1 MSSSK
6 LSALSTRKATL
17 AHWRGASH
25 PETIAA
31 DRALR
36 VARLAIALRANGLD
50 ILAEAVQE
58 AADDDAREWEE
69 IQRRADADIAADPE
83 AYAQA
88 HAQAVAGNVLPMVR
102 P

>member
-6 LSALSTRKATL
+6 LSALSTRKASL
-17 AHWRGASH
+17 AHWRGPSH
-25 PETIAA
+25 PDTIAA

-36 VARLAIALRANGLD
+36 IARLAAALDANGLD
-50 ILAEAVQE
+50 VLAEAIAQ
-58 AADDDAREWEE
+58 AAQDNAREWEE
-69 IQRRADADIAADPE
+69 IQRLADADIAASPE